1 MRLIVEVDGGQHN
14 ESVADAIR
22 DGRLTADGF
31 RVLRFW
37 SNDVLGNLEGVLTA
51 IQNEL
56 SK

>member
-1 MRLIVEVDGGQHN
+1 MRLIIEVDGGQHN